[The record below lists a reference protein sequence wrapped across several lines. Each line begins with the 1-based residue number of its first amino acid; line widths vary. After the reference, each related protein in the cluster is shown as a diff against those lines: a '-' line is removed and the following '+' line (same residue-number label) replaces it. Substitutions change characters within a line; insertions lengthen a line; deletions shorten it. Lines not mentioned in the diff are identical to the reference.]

1 MANVSRPN
9 GARSASYGDS
19 RFNATMSVPL
29 PWELPTERQMAAVSA
44 VSARHPSTPLATDYG
59 HAAPHYGRAAPNYQ
73 AAASVYPSSAVAYP
87 PSEAP
92 PGYRP
97 PVWAGAD
104 AERASLEPEVPRTSR
119 VRTFLTRTLFVLLF
133 GAVGALLVYEVLM
146 FRDAGWKWPGNKPI
160 IDPPKRVP
168 TVVEGPAVPKPE
180 AQRRYQRML
189 NESLA

>member
-1 MANVSRPN
+1 MANVFRPN

-44 VSARHPSTPLATDYG
+44 VSARQPSTPLA
-59 HAAPHYGRAAPNYQ
+59 AHYGPAGHGPAAPNYQ
-73 AAASVYPSSAVAYP
+73 AAASSYPSSVAYP

-104 AERASLEPEVPRTSR
+104 AERASLEPEAPRTSR
-119 VRTFLTRTLFVLLF
+119 IRTFLTRTLFVLLF

-146 FRDAGWKWPGNKPI
+146 FRDAGWKWPGDRPI

-168 TVVEGPAVPKPE
+168 TVVEGASVPKPE
-180 AQRRYQRML
+180 AQRRSQRML